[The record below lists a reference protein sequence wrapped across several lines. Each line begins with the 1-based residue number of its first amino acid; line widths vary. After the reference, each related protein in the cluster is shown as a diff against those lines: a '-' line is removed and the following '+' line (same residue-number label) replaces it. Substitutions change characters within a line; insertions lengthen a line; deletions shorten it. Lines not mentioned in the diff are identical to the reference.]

1 MTAAPS
7 ATAATEVAITV
18 VCPPDR
24 AEAVAWDITTRHLLP
39 VSYECGATLHLFGVN
54 GPVRVN
60 GPVDEYTGSVRRPFQ
75 QNRDGRTDQEDAL
88 HSRARVPLGDVHL
101 DRPHGAVRGVGDRFR
116 DQLRVIG
123 QHAEALPGAADRAR
137 VAMSEIVGI
146 VGQLPAWVGLYFAD
160 MTEPSGAPKRL
171 EAVE

>member
-60 GPVDEYTGSVRRPFQ
+60 GPVDE
-75 QNRDGRTDQEDAL
+75 
-88 HSRARVPLGDVHL
+88 
-101 DRPHGAVRGVGDRFR
+101 
-116 DQLRVIG
+116 
-123 QHAEALPGAADRAR
+123 
-137 VAMSEIVGI
+137 
-146 VGQLPAWVGLYFAD
+146 
-160 MTEPSGAPKRL
+160 
-171 EAVE
+171 